1 MYDSDKHSSLP
12 LIGLHSNDIVPTSK
26 KPSKGIRS
34 EEIEKKNQ
42 KTFFAQNFFL

>member
-34 EEIEKKNQ
+34 EEIEKKP
-42 KTFFAQNFFL
+42 KKHFLLKIFFS